1 MKSIISFLLAI
12 LAPLVAFAYSDPS
25 GVWTYHPSAGTD
37 INRIFATPNLVYYIT
52 YNQPYYPDVPE
63 NSVAYS
69 TVHVYDKEADEL
81 RTLSKASGLSEDL
94 PVLAEYNPTGK
105 YLVLAYADGNIDLLH
120 DDGSVTNVHGL
131 KNAEGLNDKVINSIT
146 FDQSKNLIYVATN
159 FGYFTIDDKRGEID
173 ESRIFRRPLLSV
185 ARAGDWFL
193 AVDADGRIHSAPMS
207 ANRLNWD
214 EFSPL
219 PQTKPV
225 YRLLPLSGN
234 IAGAMAAEGSA
245 NILIYVD
252 PSANEVREL
261 RTMYNVSCQTLKDGY
276 FIGSSNR
283 GIKFRND
290 GGYDMIVIPSPESDS
305 PHAMASAD
313 MREFWFAT
321 PLRGFYSR
329 KYSDNNGSASWGN
342 PTSPRRPNGPHPF
355 LATDIILHPTRGFL
369 VPNHGINNVFSSQA
383 HPESL
388 MLSALKDG
396 GWSHFD
402 LRERIPSQT
411 EAFASPNG
419 IAIDPDD
426 PDVVYFG
433 SLLNGF
439 FRMDL
444 ADPTDVLHLSRP
456 DSRWDALPGF
466 VKVHEVNPDWK
477 SLSQISYPVI
487 DNAGNLWM
495 VYNDYLA
502 ANPAQLWVWSADARK
517 NSTKPSSVRPMN
529 HITLRGTHM
538 GPGSQ
543 VLPLRHAANANIVV
557 FHDGHAGSSI
567 VVLNHQGTLNT
578 TTDDNVYTIKL
589 SSLLDSEG
597 QLINASY
604 SRALFED
611 PETGLVWVGTDSGVI
626 SFSPTGALT
635 GNPQIR
641 QFKIA
646 RNDGT
651 GLADYLLSGVL
662 VHDIMADQ
670 RNRKW
675 ISTGGAGL
683 VLVSPDG
690 TEVITSCTTSNSDI
704 PSDVV
709 YKAVYSPEIQTMLVA
724 TDAGLAEYR
733 PYNVGD
739 GTDFEHARAYPNP
752 VRPDYLGYVTIDGLA
767 DNAIV
772 KIADSQGRMVREL
785 GFAANGLVRWDVCD
799 MQHRRVGSG
808 VYFVLASTGP
818 DDESLSKV
826 SKILVVN

>member
-12 LAPLVAFAYSDPS
+12 LAPLVAFPYSDPS
-25 GVWTYHPSAGTD
+25 GVWTYHPSAGTE
-37 INRIFATPNLVYYIT
+37 INRIFATPGLVYYIT
-52 YNQPYYPDVPE
+52 YNQPYYSDVPE
-63 NSVAYS
+63 NSVPYS
-69 TVHVYDKEADEL
+69 TVHVYDKNADEL
-81 RTLSKASGLSEDL
+81 RTLSKASGLTDNS

-105 YLVLAYADGNIDLLH
+105 YLALAYADGNIDLLH

-131 KNAEGLNDKVINSIT
+131 KNAEGINDKGINSIS
-146 FDQSKNLIYVATN
+146 FDQSRNLMYVATN
-159 FGYFTIDDKRGEID
+159 FGYFSIDDKRGEIE
-173 ESRIFRRPLLSV
+173 ESRIFRFPLLAV

-193 AVDADGRIHSAPMS
+193 AVDADGRINSAPMS
-207 ANRLNWD
+207 ANRMSWD
-214 EFSPL
+214 DFSPM
-219 PQTKPV
+219 PQSKPV

-234 IAGAMAAEGSA
+234 VAGAMASENNAHT
-245 NILIYVD
+245 LLYVA

-261 RTMYNVSCQTLKDGY
+261 RTMYNISCQALKDGY

-283 GIKFRND
+283 GIKFRDD
-290 GGYDMIVIPSPESDS
+290 GGYDMVVIPSPESDS

-321 PLRGFYSR
+321 PLKGFYSR
-329 KYSDNNGSASWGN
+329 RYSDSDGSSWGN
-342 PTSPRRPNGPHPF
+342 PTSPRRPSGPHPF
-355 LATDIILHPTRGFL
+355 LATDIALHPTRGFL
-369 VPNHGINNVFSSQA
+369 VPNHGINHIFSSQS

-388 MLSALKDG
+388 LLSALKDG

-419 IAIDPDD
+419 IAIDPDN
-426 PDVVYFG
+426 PDIIYFG

-439 FRMDL
+439 FRMNL
-444 ADPTDVLHLSRP
+444 TDPSDVLHLSRP

-466 VKVHEVNPDWK
+466 VKVHEVNTEWK
-477 SLSQISYPVI
+477 NLSQISYPVI
-487 DNAGNLWM
+487 DNAGNLWT
-495 VYNDYLA
+495 VFNDYKA

-517 NSTKPSSVRPMN
+517 SSTKPSSVRPMN
-529 HITLRGTHM
+529 HITVRGTNLN
-538 GPGSQ
+538 PGAS
-543 VLPLRHAANANIVV
+543 VLPLKHASNANTVV
-557 FHDGHAGSSI
+557 FHDSYAGSSI
-567 VVLNHQGTLNT
+567 VILNHQGTLNT
-578 TTDDNVYTIKL
+578 TSDDRTYTISL

-597 QLINASY
+597 QLVNSTT
-604 SRALFED
+604 SKTLFED
-611 PETGLVWVGTDSGVI
+611 PETGLVWVGTESGI
-626 SFSPTGALT
+626 FSFSPSGALA

-651 GLADYLLSGVL
+651 GLADYLLSGITVF
-662 VHDIMADQ
+662 DIMADPK
-670 RNRKW
+670 NRKW

-683 VLVSPDG
+683 VCVSPDG
-690 TEVITSCTTSNSDI
+690 SEIITSCTTSNSDI

-709 YKAVYSPEIQTMLVA
+709 YKAVYSPDIQTMLVA

-739 GTDFEHARAYPNP
+739 GTDFENARAYPNP
-752 VRPDYLGYVTIDGLA
+752 VRPDYLGYVTIDGLV

-772 KIADSQGRMVREL
+772 KIADARGRLVREL

-799 MQHRRVGSG
+799 MQRRRVGSG

-818 DDESLSKV
+818 DDDSLSKV
-826 SKILVVN
+826 AKILVVN